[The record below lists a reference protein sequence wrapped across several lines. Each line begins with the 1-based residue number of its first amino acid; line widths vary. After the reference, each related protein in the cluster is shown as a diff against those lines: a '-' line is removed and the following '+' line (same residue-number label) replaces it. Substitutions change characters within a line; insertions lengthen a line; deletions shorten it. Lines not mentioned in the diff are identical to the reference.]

1 MFEYLGEVKTGSLV
15 PWEVQLVNTL
25 PDNFLWEKEK
35 TVILVVAP
43 GLYEVLHFIIV
54 AEIFCIC

>member
-43 GLYEVLHFIIV
+43 GLYEV
-54 AEIFCIC
+54 